1 MVMKVRTAVTS
12 GLGADSR
19 RCQRLRDAILLS
31 DSDVAEEVVKAAAC
45 PDGKS
50 YSFYETYIQ
59 IHRFQI

>member
-19 RCQRLRDAILLS
+19 RCQRDAILLS